1 MDYHGKASPS
11 SQLEMG
17 VHSGFLDERGH
28 FPSGTDILLMK
39 SVWFNLGRLQ
49 DTEIYIKIGYCK
61 VDSFHGLDAAKEF
74 LHESF
79 EWIGGTM
86 PVRDLIGSIHH
97 L

>member
-1 MDYHGKASPS
+1 
-11 SQLEMG
+11 
-17 VHSGFLDERGH
+17 
-28 FPSGTDILLMK
+28 MK

-61 VDSFHGLDAAKEF
+61 VDSFHGLDVAKEF

-79 EWIGGTM
+79 EWIGGTK